1 MTALAAGD
9 KQQPGGK
16 PGPAPVVDPPDL
28 AAWRAKLFD
37 VNETIVLTNEQF
49 ETYFPHVDNVYSHR
63 STQRYK
69 RKPFVSHYWDCRMKG
84 RPPGTPKSDDPAKK
98 KRKRN
103 ARERDLCDVKIKIT
117 EYSPGAHIH
126 LDGREDGS
134 GEGGAAAAAV
144 SSSRS
149 GGGGGTSSIMIVQP
163 GEKFWTI
170 QRVNGN
176 GGNGK
181 GDGVA
186 GPHKHTLAR
195 SDEIKKNS
203 VQRYLA
209 QREKESRKSQKV
221 AQRKA
226 SGAALATVKKHSKES
241 DLKLYAACW
250 CPFSQR
256 VWIALEAKGV
266 AYQYVETDP
275 FRRPQSTAL
284 LEANPKGLVP
294 ALKQGEWACAE
305 SGVILEFVSLSAH
318 PSLAYL
324 LFFFW
329 PSAPNNRCANV
340 TFLSSRT
347 RM

>member
-1 MTALAAGD
+1 M
-9 KQQPGGK
+9 
-16 PGPAPVVDPPDL
+16 
-28 AAWRAKLFD
+28 
-37 VNETIVLTNEQF
+37 
-49 ETYFPHVDNVYSHR
+49 
-63 STQRYK
+63 
-69 RKPFVSHYWDCRMKG
+69 
-84 RPPGTPKSDDPAKK
+84 
-98 KRKRN
+98 
-103 ARERDLCDVKIKIT
+103 
-117 EYSPGAHIH
+117 
-126 LDGREDGS
+126 
-134 GEGGAAAAAV
+134 
-144 SSSRS
+144 
-149 GGGGGTSSIMIVQP
+149 
-163 GEKFWTI
+163 
-170 QRVNGN
+170 
-176 GGNGK
+176 
-181 GDGVA
+181 A